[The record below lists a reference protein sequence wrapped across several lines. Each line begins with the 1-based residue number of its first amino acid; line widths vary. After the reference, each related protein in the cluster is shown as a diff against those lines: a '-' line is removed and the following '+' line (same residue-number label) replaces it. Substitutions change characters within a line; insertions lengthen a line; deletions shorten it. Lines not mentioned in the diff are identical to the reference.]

1 MKLYRIQAKWNDVY
15 FDEHIEAES
24 DKAALDSFY
33 NKYESGQLTEK
44 DAGGYLVRDFLFLTF
59 EEVERD
65 GTTKVNL
72 GETSVGV
79 QVGKPGTVTGQS
91 NS

>member
-1 MKLYRIQAKWNDVY
+1 MKLYRIQAKWNDIY
-15 FDEHIEAES
+15 YDAEIEAEN

-44 DAGGYLVRDFLFLTF
+44 DAGGFLVRDFLFLTF

-79 QVGKPGTVTGQS
+79 QMGGTSTVSGQS

>member
-44 DAGGYLVRDFLFLTF
+44 NAGGYLVRDFLFLTF

-65 GTTKVNL
+65 GTTKVDL
-72 GETSVGV
+72 GKTSVGV
-79 QVGKPGTVTGQS
+79 QVGNTSVISG
-91 NS
+91 